1 MNITPLEHTL
11 PDYPTLVKGPRT
23 YGTWLEMPSPDH
35 VARPWALLLFTGRHR
50 KGNMANWLV
59 KLGYQVCC
67 EGCGGWPLRL
77 RLGGTSSKAT
87 EKEATV
93 ICDRIHDALSAAWD
107 NHKTWGL
114 EGPAHGQPGS
124 DFWERP
130 LIRQLLQLSRV
141 TLVTCDGCRFGY
153 SEQRPLQAARLGQ
166 RRPLHAQRDALQPRQ
181 RPCHCKHTP
190 HLAQIYAYSLHRGY
204 RTMTLEREDL

>member
-1 MNITPLEHTL
+1 
-11 PDYPTLVKGPRT
+11 
-23 YGTWLEMPSPDH
+23 
-35 VARPWALLLFTGRHR
+35 
-50 KGNMANWLV
+50 MANWLV
-59 KLGYQVCC
+59 RLGCQVCC
-67 EGCGGWPLRL
+67 LDLLANKPTDVVDEAGKDVVVGLFDCVWVARPP
-77 RLGGTSSKAT
+77 KAT
-87 EKEATV
+87 EKEAKV
-93 ICDRIHDALSAAWD
+93 IWDGINDILAAAWD

-114 EGPAHGQPGS
+114 S
-124 DFWERP
+124 P